1 MKEGVV
7 KVLKTLEQ
15 ADKSRQT
22 LTHTETIDAS
32 PDAVWKAVH
41 NLDNIMPKYLPDVFE
56 SATNISINQ
65 ILLVFA
71 WLLDDN

>member
-1 MKEGVV
+1 
-7 KVLKTLEQ
+7 
-15 ADKSRQT
+15 
-22 LTHTETIDAS
+22 
-32 PDAVWKAVH
+32 
-41 NLDNIMPKYLPDVFE
+41 LDNIMPKYLPDVFE